1 MIDMEMN
8 APKIEPSKVLI
19 NLVLRGEP
27 LAWKRASRCGART
40 FDNPENA
47 KAKEFLVERFEMAYP
62 RFVPIEK
69 RDLGVQLFFQTM
81 FDSKDKDNMEKLV
94 NDAFNGVIWA
104 DDRRI
109 KEGYQRV
116 RVWPSKPFT
125 QIVVYLLG
133 GGK

>member
-1 MIDMEMN
+1 MNQMEMN
-8 APKIEPSKVLI
+8 APKIRPDKILI
-19 NLVLRGEP
+19 NVVIEGEP
-27 LAWKRASRCGART
+27 LAWKRASRCGARS

-47 KAKEFLVERFEMAYP
+47 KAKEYLVERFEWAYP
-62 RFVPIEK
+62 RFAPIEK
-69 RDLGVQLFFQTM
+69 RDLGVQMFFQTQ

-116 RVWPSKPFT
+116 NVWPRKPFT

-133 GGK
+133 GGR